1 MVDIKIQVF
10 SNENTRHSDPL
21 VKNGLLSYMNRVTA
35 KTQID
40 VMNFSSFQD
49 FLKAVLSEKRN
60 NRAPFSLRQLSKM
73 AGLASP
79 STISMMIAK
88 KRPATPEVTT
98 RIADALALTGRRR
111 KFLLILGRLDRAKN
125 LNEKNSIKSE
135 LIRLRS
141 AVDETKLI
149 ERQYRFLTEWF
160 YPIIYVMVGMTDFK
174 EDAKWIGS
182 HLRKPVEEGDI
193 IKALKDLEELQ
204 LLERKNGKL
213 FQSNQALTTADDL
226 KDAALY
232 QYHRNMMELA
242 LEGLNLPTHERE
254 FSGVTV
260 QIPKSKLP
268 QVKEKIRQF
277 RKDLNEYLSQF
288 SSNEEIFQ
296 FNVQLFPLTY
306 STKDSSQGEQK

>member
-1 MVDIKIQVF
+1 MKQVF
-10 SNENTRHSDPL
+10 STENMNEPDPL
-21 VKNGLLSYMNRVTA
+21 EESQLPSYMKRVTA

-49 FLKAVLSEKRN
+49 FLKAVLAEKRN
-60 NRAPFSLRQLSKM
+60 NRAPISLRQLSKM

-79 STISMMIAK
+79 STLSMMIAK
-88 KRPATPEVTT
+88 KRPATSEVSS

-111 KFLLILGRLDRAKN
+111 KFLLALGRLDRAKN

-135 LIRLRS
+135 MIRLRS

-149 ERQYRFLTEWF
+149 ERQYRFLTEWY
-160 YPIIYVMVGMTDFK
+160 YPIVYVMVGMTDFK
-174 EDAKWIGS
+174 EDAKWIAS
-182 HLRKPVEEGDI
+182 HLRKPVEEGDLL
-193 IKALKDLEELQ
+193 KALKDLEELQ
-204 LLERKNGKL
+204 LLERRNGKL

-260 QIPKSKLP
+260 QIPKSKIP

-306 STKDSSQGEQK
+306 SAINPPQGENP